1 MGPDGRCVATVVM
14 DLRPDAPPHRH
25 VREPSQHRKAHV
37 LLVGFRAAGGHAHDD
52 GSPDRHESH
61 GAAGR
66 IRDGAALVV
75 IASNFGRT
83 RSPGWYHNLRSDP
96 RASVTVHGTTWHVV
110 APEIDG
116 AEREW
121 FFQQG
126 VHMHPGWAHYRRRAA
141 GRRIPVIRLEPT
153 SGPIPSG

>member
-1 MGPDGRCVATVVM
+1 MLHHMDTFVSRHSTGRLTFSSWVSGLPVVM
-14 DLRPDAPPHRH
+14 LTTTGARTGTSRTVP
-25 VREPSQHRKAHV
+25 
-37 LLVGFRAAGGHAHDD
+37 LVG
-52 GSPDRHESH
+52 
-61 GAAGR
+61 

-83 RSPGWYHNLRSDP
+83 HSPGWYHNLRSDP
-96 RASVTVHGTTWHVV
+96 RASVTVHGTTWDVV
-110 APEIDG
+110 AHEIDG

>member
-1 MGPDGRCVATVVM
+1 MLHHIDTFVSRHSTGRLTFSSWVSGLPVVM
-14 DLRPDAPPHRH
+14 LTTTGARTGMSRTVP
-25 VREPSQHRKAHV
+25 
-37 LLVGFRAAGGHAHDD
+37 LVG
-52 GSPDRHESH
+52 
-61 GAAGR
+61 